1 MTKTKAKTNN
11 SYMLN
16 KVEGFNPF
24 DFVKESFD
32 CYGDPVIGANGEQK
46 KYLPTAAKIFWFRLL
61 YPNGRFRITRIE
73 NGNPYVAIFNAEVFA
88 DKDDEHPISTWEY
101 GVVASKDDA
110 GSFTSSIQAAETVAL
125 GKALSRAGFGCEI
138 EVLLDIDPD
147 EPAPKEDKAEPKKRT
162 KSSKKAEKVEVKNEA
177 PAKEEP
183 QQISDDE
190 IADLMEAACKETEIE
205 EPKAEEEPKEA
216 PKDAPVDKPSD
227 ASKDA
232 KDEPTEEATEESGMT
247 LEEALA
253 TPIKAS
259 KNAGVKIANL
269 EGKTLGE
276 AIADYVG
283 FEETLLRPNMG
294 KQVTPEVVEAAKIII
309 AKNKK

>member
-32 CYGDPVIGANGEQK
+32 CYGEPVIGSNGEQK

-88 DKDDEHPISTWEY
+88 DKNDEHPISTWEY

-138 EVLLDIDPD
+138 EMLLDIDPD
-147 EPAPKEDKAEPKKRT
+147 EPAPKEDKAEPKKRA
-162 KSSKKAEKVEVKNEA
+162 KSSKKVEKAEVKDEA
-177 PAKEEP
+177 PATEEP

-190 IADLMEAACKETEIE
+190 IADLMEMACEDAKVE
-205 EPKAEEEPKEA
+205 EPKTEEKAKEEPKES
-216 PKDAPVDKPSD
+216 PVDETSD
-227 ASKDA
+227 VSEEVKE
-232 KDEPTEEATEESGMT
+232 EPTEESGMT

-276 AIADYVG
+276 AIEDYAG
-283 FEETLLRPNMG
+283 FEETLLRPNMA
-294 KQVTPEVVEAAKIII
+294 KQVTPEVVEAAKVII
-309 AKNKK
+309 AKNK

>member
-1 MTKTKAKTNN
+1 MTKKTEKQT
-11 SYMLN
+11 YLLN

-88 DKDDEHPISTWEY
+88 DKNDEHPISTWEY
-101 GVVASKDDA
+101 GVVVSKDDA

-138 EVLLDIDPD
+138 EMLLDIDPD
-147 EPAPKEDKAEPKKRT
+147 EPAPKEDKPESKKRA
-162 KSSKKAEKVEVKNEA
+162 KSSKKAEKVEVKDKA

-190 IADLMEAACKETEIE
+190 IADLMEAACKDAEIE
-205 EPKAEEEPKEA
+205 EPKVEEKAEEEPTET
-216 PKDAPVDKPSD
+216 PVDETPKAD
-227 ASKDA
+227 
-232 KDEPTEEATEESGMT
+232 EEAKEESAEESGMT

-276 AIADYVG
+276 AIADYAG
-283 FEETLLRPNMG
+283 FEETLLRPNMA
-294 KQVTPEVVEAAKIII
+294 KQVTPEVVEAAKVII

>member
-1 MTKTKAKTNN
+1 MTKKTEKQT
-11 SYMLN
+11 YLLN
-16 KVEGFNPF
+16 KIEGFNPF
-24 DFVKESFD
+24 DYVKESFD

-88 DKDDEHPISTWEY
+88 DKNDEHPISTWEY
-101 GVVASKDDA
+101 GVVASKDDT

-125 GKALSRAGFGCEI
+125 GKALSRAGFGCEV
-138 EVLLDIDPD
+138 EMLLDIDPD
-147 EPAPKEDKAEPKKRT
+147 EPAPKEDKAEPKKRA
-162 KSSKKAEKVEVKNEA
+162 KSSKKEKVEVKDEA

-190 IADLMEAACKETEIE
+190 IADLMEAACKDAEVE
-205 EPKAEEEPKEA
+205 EPKTEEKAEEEPKES
-216 PKDAPVDKPSD
+216 PVDETPK
-227 ASKDA
+227 AA
-232 KDEPTEEATEESGMT
+232 EEAKEESAEESGMT

-276 AIADYVG
+276 AIADYAG
-283 FEETLLRPNMG
+283 FEETLLRPNMA
-294 KQVTPEVVEAAKIII
+294 KQVTPEVVEAAKVII
-309 AKNKK
+309 AKNK

>member
-1 MTKTKAKTNN
+1 MTKKTVKINN
-11 SYMLN
+11 YMLN

-24 DFVKESFD
+24 DYVKESFD

-88 DKDDEHPISTWEY
+88 DKNDEHPISTWEY

-138 EVLLDIDPD
+138 EMLLDIDPD
-147 EPAPKEDKAEPKKRT
+147 EPAPKEDKPEPKKRT

-190 IADLMEAACKETEIE
+190 IADLMEAACKDAEVE
-205 EPKAEEEPKEA
+205 EPKTEEKAEEEPKES
-216 PKDAPVDKPSD
+216 PVDEMSD
-227 ASKDA
+227 ASEEA
-232 KDEPTEEATEESGMT
+232 KEEPTEENGMT

-276 AIADYVG
+276 AIEDYAG
-283 FEETLLRPNMG
+283 FEETLLRPNMA
-294 KQVTPEVVEAAKIII
+294 KQVTPEVVEAAKVII

>member
-1 MTKTKAKTNN
+1 MTKKTEKQT
-11 SYMLN
+11 YLLN

-24 DFVKESFD
+24 DYVKESFD

-88 DKDDEHPISTWEY
+88 DKNDEHPISTWEY

-138 EVLLDIDPD
+138 EMLLDIDPD
-147 EPAPKEDKAEPKKRT
+147 EPAPKEDKPEPKKRA
-162 KSSKKAEKVEVKNEA
+162 KSSKKAEKVEVKDEA
-177 PAKEEP
+177 PATEEP

-190 IADLMEAACKETEIE
+190 IADLMEMACEDAKVE
-205 EPKAEEEPKEA
+205 EPKTEGKAEEEPKAETVDETPEA
-216 PKDAPVDKPSD
+216 N
-227 ASKDA
+227 
-232 KDEPTEEATEESGMT
+232 EEAKEESAEESGMT

-269 EGKTLGE
+269 EGKNLGE
-276 AIADYVG
+276 AIADYAG
-283 FEETLLRPNMG
+283 FEETLLRPNMA
-294 KQVTPEVVEAAKIII
+294 KQVTPEVVEAAKVIIT
-309 AKNKK
+309 KNK

>member
-1 MTKTKAKTNN
+1 M
-11 SYMLN
+11 
-16 KVEGFNPF
+16 
-24 DFVKESFD
+24 
-32 CYGDPVIGANGEQK
+32 
-46 KYLPTAAKIFWFRLL
+46 
-61 YPNGRFRITRIE
+61 
-73 NGNPYVAIFNAEVFA
+73 AIFNAEVFA
-88 DKDDEHPISTWEY
+88 DKEDEHPISTWEY

-138 EVLLDIDPD
+138 EMLLDIDPD
-147 EPAPKEDKAEPKKRT
+147 EPAPKEDKPEPKKRD
-162 KSSKKAEKVEVKNEA
+162 KSSKKAEKVEVKDEA

-190 IADLMEAACKETEIE
+190 IADLMEAACKDAEVE
-205 EPKAEEEPKEA
+205 EPKVEEKAEEEPKVETVDET
-216 PKDAPVDKPSD
+216 PKAD
-227 ASKDA
+227 
-232 KDEPTEEATEESGMT
+232 EEAMEESAEESGMT

-276 AIADYVG
+276 AIADHAG
-283 FEETLLRPNMG
+283 FEETLLRPNMA
-294 KQVTPEVVEAAKIII
+294 KQVTPEVVEAAKVII
-309 AKNKK
+309 AKNK

>member
-1 MTKTKAKTNN
+1 MAKKTEKQT
-11 SYMLN
+11 YLLN

-24 DFVKESFD
+24 DYVKESFD

-88 DKDDEHPISTWEY
+88 DKNDEHPISTWEY
-101 GVVASKDDA
+101 GVVESKDDA
-110 GSFTSSIQAAETVAL
+110 DSFTSSIQAAETVAL

-138 EVLLDIDPD
+138 EMLLDIDPD
-147 EPAPKEDKAEPKKRT
+147 EPAPKEDKPEPKKRA
-162 KSSKKAEKVEVKNEA
+162 KSSKKAEKVEVKDEA
-177 PAKEEP
+177 PATEEP

-190 IADLMEAACKETEIE
+190 IADLMEMACEDAKVE
-205 EPKAEEEPKEA
+205 EPK
-216 PKDAPVDKPSD
+216 
-227 ASKDA
+227 
-232 KDEPTEEATEESGMT
+232 TEEKAEDESKAETVNETPEANEEAKEESAEESGMT

-276 AIADYVG
+276 AIADYAG
-283 FEETLLRPNMG
+283 FEETLLRPNMA
-294 KQVTPEVVEAAKIII
+294 KQVTPEVVEAAKVII

>member
-1 MTKTKAKTNN
+1 MAKKTEKQT
-11 SYMLN
+11 YLLN

-24 DFVKESFD
+24 DYVKESFD

-88 DKDDEHPISTWEY
+88 DKNDEHPISTWEY

-138 EVLLDIDPD
+138 EMLLDIDPD
-147 EPAPKEDKAEPKKRT
+147 EPAPKEDKPEPKKRA
-162 KSSKKAEKVEVKNEA
+162 KSSKKAEKVEVKDEA
-177 PAKEEP
+177 PATEEP

-190 IADLMEAACKETEIE
+190 IADLMEMACEDAKVE
-205 EPKAEEEPKEA
+205 EPK
-216 PKDAPVDKPSD
+216 
-227 ASKDA
+227 
-232 KDEPTEEATEESGMT
+232 TEEKAEDESKAETVNETPEANEEAKEESAEESGMT

-276 AIADYVG
+276 AIADYAG
-283 FEETLLRPNMG
+283 FEETLLRPNMA
-294 KQVTPEVVEAAKIII
+294 KQVTPEVVEAAKVII

>member
-1 MTKTKAKTNN
+1 MTKTKAKTNS

-32 CYGDPVIGANGEQK
+32 CYGDPVIGPNGEQK

-88 DKDDEHPISTWEY
+88 DKNDEHPISTWEY

-138 EVLLDIDPD
+138 EMLLDIDPD
-147 EPAPKEDKAEPKKRT
+147 EPTPKEDKPEPKKRT
-162 KSSKKAEKVEVKNEA
+162 KSSKKAEKTEVKNEA

-190 IADLMEAACKETEIE
+190 IADLMEAACKDAEVEESKTEE
-205 EPKAEEEPKEA
+205 KAEEEPKEI
-216 PKDAPVDKPSD
+216 PVDETPKAD
-227 ASKDA
+227 EEA
-232 KDEPTEEATEESGMT
+232 KDESTEENGMT

-276 AIADYVG
+276 AIADYAG
-283 FEETLLRPNMG
+283 FEETLLRPNMA
-294 KQVTPEVVEAAKIII
+294 KQVTPEVVEAAKVII
-309 AKNKK
+309 AKNK

>member
-1 MTKTKAKTNN
+1 MTKKTEKQT
-11 SYMLN
+11 YLLN
-16 KVEGFNPF
+16 KIEGFNPF
-24 DFVKESFD
+24 DYVKESFD

-138 EVLLDIDPD
+138 EMMLDIDPD
-147 EPAPKEDKAEPKKRT
+147 EPAPKEDKTEPKKRA
-162 KSSKKAEKVEVKNEA
+162 KSSKKTEKAEVKDEA

-190 IADLMEAACKETEIE
+190 IADLMEAACKEE
-205 EPKAEEEPKEA
+205 KAEEEPKES
-216 PKDAPVDKPSD
+216 PVDETPK
-227 ASKDA
+227 AA
-232 KDEPTEEATEESGMT
+232 EEAKEESAEESGMT

-276 AIADYVG
+276 AIADYAG
-283 FEETLLRPNMG
+283 FEETLLRPNMA
-294 KQVTPEVVEAAKIII
+294 KQVTPEVVEAAKVII
-309 AKNKK
+309 AKNK

>member
-1 MTKTKAKTNN
+1 
-11 SYMLN
+11 MLN

-88 DKDDEHPISTWEY
+88 NKDDEHPISTWEY

-138 EVLLDIDPD
+138 EMLLDIDPD
-147 EPAPKEDKAEPKKRT
+147 EPAPKEDKAEPKKRA
-162 KSSKKAEKVEVKNEA
+162 KSSKKEKVEVKDET
-177 PAKEEP
+177 PAKEET

-190 IADLMEAACKETEIE
+190 IADLMEAACKDAEVE
-205 EPKAEEEPKEA
+205 EPKVEEKPKEA
-216 PKDAPVDKPSD
+216 PIVETSD
-227 ASKDA
+227 ASEEA
-232 KDEPTEEATEESGMT
+232 KEEPTEESTEESEMT
-247 LEEALA
+247 LEEALT

-276 AIADYVG
+276 AIEDYAG
-283 FEETLLRPNMG
+283 FEETLLRPNMA
-294 KQVTPEVVEAAKIII
+294 KQVTAEVVEAAKVII
-309 AKNKK
+309 AKK

>member
-1 MTKTKAKTNN
+1 
-11 SYMLN
+11 MLN

-24 DFVKESFD
+24 DYVKESFD

-138 EVLLDIDPD
+138 EMMLDIDPD
-147 EPAPKEDKAEPKKRT
+147 EPAPKEDKPEPKKRT
-162 KSSKKAEKVEVKNEA
+162 KSSKKAERVEVKDEA

-190 IADLMEAACKETEIE
+190 IADLMEAACKDAEIE
-205 EPKAEEEPKEA
+205 DPKVEEKAEEEPKESSVDET
-216 PKDAPVDKPSD
+216 PKAD
-227 ASKDA
+227 
-232 KDEPTEEATEESGMT
+232 EEAKEESAEESGMT

-276 AIADYVG
+276 AIADYAG
-283 FEETLLRPNMG
+283 FEETLLRPNMA
-294 KQVTPEVVEAAKIII
+294 KQVTPEVVEAAKVII
-309 AKNKK
+309 AKNK

>member
-1 MTKTKAKTNN
+1 MAKKTEKQT
-11 SYMLN
+11 YLLN

-24 DFVKESFD
+24 DYVKESFD
-32 CYGDPVIGANGEQK
+32 CYGDPVIGASGEQK

-138 EVLLDIDPD
+138 EMMLDIDPD
-147 EPAPKEDKAEPKKRT
+147 EPAPKEDKTEPKKRA
-162 KSSKKAEKVEVKNEA
+162 KSSKKAEKVEVKDEA
-177 PAKEEP
+177 PTKEEP

-190 IADLMEAACKETEIE
+190 IADLMEAACEDAEVE
-205 EPKAEEEPKEA
+205 EPKTEEKAEEEPKES
-216 PKDAPVDKPSD
+216 PVDETPE
-227 ASKDA
+227 AN
-232 KDEPTEEATEESGMT
+232 EEAKEESADESGMT

-276 AIADYVG
+276 AIANYAG
-283 FEETLLRPNMG
+283 FEETLLRPNMA
-294 KQVTPEVVEAAKIII
+294 KQVTPEVVEAAKVII

>member
-32 CYGDPVIGANGEQK
+32 CYGDPVISANGEQK

-88 DKDDEHPISTWEY
+88 DKNDEHPISTWEY

-138 EVLLDIDPD
+138 EMMLDIDPD
-147 EPAPKEDKAEPKKRT
+147 EPAPKEDKTEPKKRA
-162 KSSKKAEKVEVKNEA
+162 KSSKKTEKAEVKDEA

-190 IADLMEAACKETEIE
+190 IADLMEAACKDAEVE
-205 EPKAEEEPKEA
+205 EPKTEEKAEEEPKES
-216 PKDAPVDKPSD
+216 PVDETPK
-227 ASKDA
+227 AA
-232 KDEPTEEATEESGMT
+232 EEAKEESAEESGMT

-276 AIADYVG
+276 AIADYAG
-283 FEETLLRPNMG
+283 FEETLLRPNMA
-294 KQVTPEVVEAAKIII
+294 KQVTPEVVEAAKVII
-309 AKNKK
+309 AKNK

>member
-1 MTKTKAKTNN
+1 
-11 SYMLN
+11 MLN

-24 DFVKESFD
+24 DYVKESFD

-61 YPNGRFRITRIE
+61 YPNGRFRINRIE

-88 DKDDEHPISTWEY
+88 DKNDEHPISTWEY

-138 EVLLDIDPD
+138 EMLLDIDPD
-147 EPAPKEDKAEPKKRT
+147 EPAPKEDKPEPKKRT
-162 KSSKKAEKVEVKNEA
+162 KSSKKAEKVEVKDEA

-190 IADLMEAACKETEIE
+190 IADLMEAACKDAEVE
-205 EPKAEEEPKEA
+205 EPKTEEKAEEEPKEI
-216 PKDAPVDKPSD
+216 PVDETPKAD
-227 ASKDA
+227 
-232 KDEPTEEATEESGMT
+232 EEAKEESAEESEMT

-276 AIADYVG
+276 AIADYAG
-283 FEETLLRPNMG
+283 FEETLLRPNMA
-294 KQVTPEVVEAAKIII
+294 KQVTPEVVEAAKVII

>member
-1 MTKTKAKTNN
+1 MTKKTEKQT
-11 SYMLN
+11 YLLN
-16 KVEGFNPF
+16 KIEGFNPF
-24 DFVKESFD
+24 DYVKESFD

-88 DKDDEHPISTWEY
+88 DKNDEHPISTWEY

-138 EVLLDIDPD
+138 EMLLDIDPD
-147 EPAPKEDKAEPKKRT
+147 EPAPKEDKAEPKKRA
-162 KSSKKAEKVEVKNEA
+162 KSSKKVEKVEVKDEV
-177 PAKEEP
+177 PVKEEP

-190 IADLMEAACKETEIE
+190 IADLMEAACKDAEVE
-205 EPKAEEEPKEA
+205 EPKTDEKAKEESA
-216 PKDAPVDKPSD
+216 
-227 ASKDA
+227 
-232 KDEPTEEATEESGMT
+232 EESGMT

-276 AIADYVG
+276 AIEDYAG
-283 FEETLLRPNMG
+283 FEETLLRPNMA
-294 KQVTPEVVEAAKIII
+294 KQVTPEVVEAAKVII
-309 AKNKK
+309 AKNK

>member
-1 MTKTKAKTNN
+1 MTKTKEKTNN

-24 DFVKESFD
+24 DYVKESFD

-88 DKDDEHPISTWEY
+88 DKNDEHPISTWEY

-138 EVLLDIDPD
+138 EMLLDIDPD
-147 EPAPKEDKAEPKKRT
+147 EPAPKEDKPEPKKHA
-162 KSSKKAEKVEVKNEA
+162 KSSKKTEKVEVKDEA

-183 QQISDDE
+183 QQISDNE
-190 IADLMEAACKETEIE
+190 IADLMEAACRDAEVE
-205 EPKAEEEPKEA
+205 EPKVEEKAEEEPKES
-216 PKDAPVDKPSD
+216 PVDETPKAD
-227 ASKDA
+227 
-232 KDEPTEEATEESGMT
+232 EEAKEESAEESGMT

-276 AIADYVG
+276 AIADYAG
-283 FEETLLRPNMG
+283 FEETLLRPNMA
-294 KQVTPEVVEAAKIII
+294 KQVTPEVVEAAKVII
-309 AKNKK
+309 AKNK

>member
-61 YPNGRFRITRIE
+61 YPNGRFHITRIE

-88 DKDDEHPISTWEY
+88 DKNDEHPISTWEY

-138 EVLLDIDPD
+138 EMLLDIDPD
-147 EPAPKEDKAEPKKRT
+147 EPAPKEDVPEPKKRT
-162 KSSKKAEKVEVKNEA
+162 KSSKKAEKVEVKDEA

-190 IADLMEAACKETEIE
+190 IADLMEAACKDAEVEELKTEE
-205 EPKAEEEPKEA
+205 KAEEEPKES
-216 PKDAPVDKPSD
+216 PVDETPKAD
-227 ASKDA
+227 
-232 KDEPTEEATEESGMT
+232 EEAKEESTEESGMT

-269 EGKTLGE
+269 QGKTLGE
-276 AIADYVG
+276 AIKDYAG
-283 FEETLLRPNMG
+283 FEETLLRPNMA
-294 KQVTPEVVEAAKIII
+294 KQVTPEVVKAAKVII
-309 AKNKK
+309 AKNK

>member
-32 CYGDPVIGANGEQK
+32 CYGEPVIGSNGEQK

-138 EVLLDIDPD
+138 EMMLDIDPD
-147 EPAPKEDKAEPKKRT
+147 EPAPKEDKTEPKKRA
-162 KSSKKAEKVEVKNEA
+162 KSSKKTEKAEVKDEA

-190 IADLMEAACKETEIE
+190 IADLMEAACKDAEVE
-205 EPKAEEEPKEA
+205 EPKTEEKAEEEPKES
-216 PKDAPVDKPSD
+216 PVDETPK
-227 ASKDA
+227 AA
-232 KDEPTEEATEESGMT
+232 EEAKEESAEESGMT

-276 AIADYVG
+276 AIADYAG
-283 FEETLLRPNMG
+283 FEETLLRLNMA
-294 KQVTPEVVEAAKIII
+294 KQVTPEVVEAAKVII
-309 AKNKK
+309 AKNK

>member
-1 MTKTKAKTNN
+1 
-11 SYMLN
+11 MLN

-24 DFVKESFD
+24 DYVKESFD
-32 CYGDPVIGANGEQK
+32 CYGDPVIGANGGQK

-88 DKDDEHPISTWEY
+88 DKNDEHPISTWEY

-138 EVLLDIDPD
+138 EMLLDIDPD
-147 EPAPKEDKAEPKKRT
+147 EPAPKEDKPEPKKHA
-162 KSSKKAEKVEVKNEA
+162 KSSKKAEKAEVKDEA

-190 IADLMEAACKETEIE
+190 IADLMEAACKDAEVEEPETEE
-205 EPKAEEEPKEA
+205 KAEEEPKES
-216 PKDAPVDKPSD
+216 PVDETPK
-227 ASKDA
+227 A
-232 KDEPTEEATEESGMT
+232 TEEAKEESADESGMT

-276 AIADYVG
+276 AIADYAG
-283 FEETLLRPNMG
+283 FEETLLRPNMA
-294 KQVTPEVVEAAKIII
+294 KQVTPEVVEAAKVII

>member
-24 DFVKESFD
+24 DYVKESFD

-88 DKDDEHPISTWEY
+88 DKNDEHPISTWEY

-138 EVLLDIDPD
+138 EMLLDIDPD
-147 EPAPKEDKAEPKKRT
+147 EPAPKEDKTEPKKRA
-162 KSSKKAEKVEVKNEA
+162 KSSKKTEKVEVKDEV
-177 PAKEEP
+177 PAKEDA

-190 IADLMEAACKETEIE
+190 IANLMEAACKDTEVE
-205 EPKAEEEPKEA
+205 EPKVEEKAEEEPKES
-216 PKDAPVDKPSD
+216 PVDETPKAD
-227 ASKDA
+227 
-232 KDEPTEEATEESGMT
+232 EEAKEESAEESGMT

-276 AIADYVG
+276 AIADYAG
-283 FEETLLRPNMG
+283 FEETLLRPNMA
-294 KQVTPEVVEAAKIII
+294 KQVTPEVVEAAKVII
-309 AKNKK
+309 AKNK

>member
-1 MTKTKAKTNN
+1 MTKKTEKQT
-11 SYMLN
+11 YLLN
-16 KVEGFNPF
+16 KIEGFNPF
-24 DFVKESFD
+24 DYVKESFD

-138 EVLLDIDPD
+138 EMMLDIDPD
-147 EPAPKEDKAEPKKRT
+147 EPAPKEDKPEPKKRA
-162 KSSKKAEKVEVKNEA
+162 KSSKKAEKVEVKDEA
-177 PAKEEP
+177 PATEEP

-190 IADLMEAACKETEIE
+190 IADLMEMACEDAKVE
-205 EPKAEEEPKEA
+205 EPK
-216 PKDAPVDKPSD
+216 
-227 ASKDA
+227 
-232 KDEPTEEATEESGMT
+232 TEEKAEDESKAETVDETPEANEEAKEESAEESGMT

-276 AIADYVG
+276 AIADYAG
-283 FEETLLRPNMG
+283 FEETLLRPNMA
-294 KQVTPEVVEAAKIII
+294 KQVTPEVVEAAKVII
-309 AKNKK
+309 AKNK

>member
-1 MTKTKAKTNN
+1 MTKKAEKQT
-11 SYMLN
+11 YLLN
-16 KVEGFNPF
+16 KIEGFNPF
-24 DFVKESFD
+24 DYVKESFD

-88 DKDDEHPISTWEY
+88 DKNDEHPISTWEY

-138 EVLLDIDPD
+138 EMMLDIDPD
-147 EPAPKEDKAEPKKRT
+147 EPAPKEDKPESKKRT
-162 KSSKKAEKVEVKNEA
+162 KSSKKAEKVEVKDEA

-190 IADLMEAACKETEIE
+190 IADLMEAACKDAVE
-205 EPKAEEEPKEA
+205 EPKTEEKAEEEPKEI
-216 PKDAPVDKPSD
+216 PVDETPKAD
-227 ASKDA
+227 
-232 KDEPTEEATEESGMT
+232 EEAKEESAEESGMT

-269 EGKTLGE
+269 VGKTLGE
-276 AIADYVG
+276 AIADYAG
-283 FEETLLRPNMG
+283 FEETLLRPNMA
-294 KQVTPEVVEAAKIII
+294 KQVTPEVVEAAKVII

>member
-1 MTKTKAKTNN
+1 MTKTKAKTN
-11 SYMLN
+11 SYLLN

-24 DFVKESFD
+24 DYVKESFD

-138 EVLLDIDPD
+138 EMLLDIDPD
-147 EPAPKEDKAEPKKRT
+147 EPAPKEDKAEPKKRA
-162 KSSKKAEKVEVKNEA
+162 KSSKKAETVRVEDEA
-177 PAKEEP
+177 PAKEEA

-190 IADLMEAACKETEIE
+190 IADLMEAACKDAEVE
-205 EPKAEEEPKEA
+205 EPEVKEEPKET
-216 PKDAPVDKPSD
+216 PVDETSD
-227 ASKDA
+227 VN
-232 KDEPTEEATEESGMT
+232 EEAKEEPTEESGMT

-276 AIADYVG
+276 AIKDYAG
-283 FEETLLRPNMG
+283 FEETLLRPNMA
-294 KQVTPEVVEAAKIII
+294 KQVTPEVVEAAKVII
-309 AKNKK
+309 AKNK

>member
-1 MTKTKAKTNN
+1 MTKTKAKTSN
-11 SYMLN
+11 YMLN

-24 DFVKESFD
+24 DYVKESFD

-138 EVLLDIDPD
+138 EMMLDIDPD
-147 EPAPKEDKAEPKKRT
+147 EPAPKEDKTEPKKRA
-162 KSSKKAEKVEVKNEA
+162 KSSKKTEKVEVKDEA

-190 IADLMEAACKETEIE
+190 IADLMEAACKDAEVE
-205 EPKAEEEPKEA
+205 EPKTEEKAEEEPKES
-216 PKDAPVDKPSD
+216 PVDETPK
-227 ASKDA
+227 AA
-232 KDEPTEEATEESGMT
+232 EEAKEESAEESGMT

-276 AIADYVG
+276 AIADYAG
-283 FEETLLRPNMG
+283 FEETLLRPNMA
-294 KQVTPEVVEAAKIII
+294 KQVTPEVVEAAKVII
-309 AKNKK
+309 AKNK

>member
-1 MTKTKAKTNN
+1 MAKKTEKQT
-11 SYMLN
+11 YLLN

-24 DFVKESFD
+24 DYVKESFD

-88 DKDDEHPISTWEY
+88 DKNDEHPISTWEY

-138 EVLLDIDPD
+138 EMLLDIDPD
-147 EPAPKEDKAEPKKRT
+147 EPALKEDKPEPKKRA
-162 KSSKKAEKVEVKNEA
+162 KSSKKAEKVEVKDEA
-177 PAKEEP
+177 PATEEP

-190 IADLMEAACKETEIE
+190 IADLMEMACEDAKVE
-205 EPKAEEEPKEA
+205 EPK
-216 PKDAPVDKPSD
+216 
-227 ASKDA
+227 
-232 KDEPTEEATEESGMT
+232 TEEKAEDESKAETVDETPEANEEAKEESAEESGMT

-276 AIADYVG
+276 AIADYAG
-283 FEETLLRPNMG
+283 FEETLLRPNMA
-294 KQVTPEVVEAAKIII
+294 KQVTPEVVEAAKVII

>member
-1 MTKTKAKTNN
+1 MTKTKVKTNN
-11 SYMLN
+11 NYMLN

-32 CYGDPVIGANGEQK
+32 CYGDPVIGSNGEQK

-88 DKDDEHPISTWEY
+88 DKNDEHPISTWEY

-138 EVLLDIDPD
+138 EMMLDIDPD
-147 EPAPKEDKAEPKKRT
+147 DPAPKEDKPEPKKRA
-162 KSSKKAEKVEVKNEA
+162 KSSKKAEKTEVKDEA

-190 IADLMEAACKETEIE
+190 IADLMEAACKDAEVE
-205 EPKAEEEPKEA
+205 EPKVEEKAEEEPKESSVDET
-216 PKDAPVDKPSD
+216 PKAD
-227 ASKDA
+227 
-232 KDEPTEEATEESGMT
+232 EEAKEESAEESGMT

-276 AIADYVG
+276 SIADYAG
-283 FEETLLRPNMG
+283 FEETLLRPNMA
-294 KQVTPEVVEAAKIII
+294 KQVTPEVVEAAKVII
-309 AKNKK
+309 AKNK

>member
-1 MTKTKAKTNN
+1 MTKKTEKQT
-11 SYMLN
+11 YLLN
-16 KVEGFNPF
+16 KIEGFNPF
-24 DFVKESFD
+24 DYVKESFD

-88 DKDDEHPISTWEY
+88 DKNDEHPISTWEY

-138 EVLLDIDPD
+138 EMLLDIDPD
-147 EPAPKEDKAEPKKRT
+147 EPAPKEDKPEPKKRA
-162 KSSKKAEKVEVKNEA
+162 KSSKKAEKTEVKDEA

-190 IADLMEAACKETEIE
+190 IADLMEAACKDAEVE
-205 EPKAEEEPKEA
+205 EPKTEEKAEEEPKEI
-216 PKDAPVDKPSD
+216 PVDETPK
-227 ASKDA
+227 AA
-232 KDEPTEEATEESGMT
+232 EEAKEESAEESGMT

-276 AIADYVG
+276 AISDYAG
-283 FEETLLRPNMG
+283 FEETLLRPNMA
-294 KQVTPEVVEAAKIII
+294 KQVTPEVVEAAKVII

>member
-88 DKDDEHPISTWEY
+88 DKNDEHPISTWEY

-138 EVLLDIDPD
+138 EMMLDIDPD
-147 EPAPKEDKAEPKKRT
+147 EPAPKEDKPEPKKRA
-162 KSSKKAEKVEVKNEA
+162 KSSKKAETVEAKDEA

-190 IADLMEAACKETEIE
+190 IADLMEAACKDAEIE
-205 EPKAEEEPKEA
+205 EPKVEEKVEEEPKESSVDET
-216 PKDAPVDKPSD
+216 PKAD
-227 ASKDA
+227 
-232 KDEPTEEATEESGMT
+232 EEAKEESAEESGMT

-276 AIADYVG
+276 AIADYAG
-283 FEETLLRPNMG
+283 FEETLLRPNMA
-294 KQVTPEVVEAAKIII
+294 KQVTPEVVEAAKVII
-309 AKNKK
+309 AKNK

>member
-1 MTKTKAKTNN
+1 MAKKTEKQT
-11 SYMLN
+11 YLLN

-24 DFVKESFD
+24 DYVKESFD

-88 DKDDEHPISTWEY
+88 DKNDEHPISTWEY

-138 EVLLDIDPD
+138 EMLLDIDPD
-147 EPAPKEDKAEPKKRT
+147 EPAPKEDKPEPKKRA
-162 KSSKKAEKVEVKNEA
+162 KSSKKTKKAEVKDEA
-177 PAKEEP
+177 PVKEEA

-190 IADLMEAACKETEIE
+190 IADLMEAACKDVEVE
-205 EPKAEEEPKEA
+205 EPKTEEKAEEEPKES
-216 PKDAPVDKPSD
+216 PVDETPE
-227 ASKDA
+227 AN
-232 KDEPTEEATEESGMT
+232 EEAKEESADESGMT

-276 AIADYVG
+276 AIADYAG
-283 FEETLLRPNMG
+283 FEETLLRPNMA
-294 KQVTPEVVEAAKIII
+294 KQVTPEVVEAAKVII

>member
-1 MTKTKAKTNN
+1 MTKTKAKTN

-24 DFVKESFD
+24 DYVKESFD
-32 CYGDPVIGANGEQK
+32 CYGEPVIGANGEQK

-125 GKALSRAGFGCEI
+125 GKALSRAGFGCEV
-138 EVLLDIDPD
+138 EMMLDIDLD
-147 EPAPKEDKAEPKKRT
+147 EPTAKEDKAEPKKRA
-162 KSSKKAEKVEVKNEA
+162 KSSKKAEKVEAKDEV
-177 PAKEEP
+177 PAKEDA

-190 IADLMEAACKETEIE
+190 IADLMEAACKDAEVE
-205 EPKAEEEPKEA
+205 EPKAEEESKENSVDETSDVSEA
-216 PKDAPVDKPSD
+216 KEEPV
-227 ASKDA
+227 
-232 KDEPTEEATEESGMT
+232 EEATEESGMT

-276 AIADYVG
+276 AITEYAG
-283 FEETLLRPNMG
+283 FEETLLRPNMA
-294 KQVTPEVVEAAKIII
+294 KQVTPEVVEAAKVII
-309 AKNKK
+309 AKNK

>member
-32 CYGDPVIGANGEQK
+32 CYGEPVIGANGEQK

-61 YPNGRFRITRIE
+61 YPNGRFRITRTE

-138 EVLLDIDPD
+138 EMLLDIDPD
-147 EPAPKEDKAEPKKRT
+147 EPAPKEDKTEPKKRA
-162 KSSKKAEKVEVKNEA
+162 KSSKKTEKVEVKDEV
-177 PAKEEP
+177 PAKEDA

-190 IADLMEAACKETEIE
+190 IADLMEAACKDAEVE
-205 EPKAEEEPKEA
+205 EPKTEEKVEEEPKESSVDET
-216 PKDAPVDKPSD
+216 PKAD
-227 ASKDA
+227 
-232 KDEPTEEATEESGMT
+232 EEAKEESAEESGMT

-276 AIADYVG
+276 AIADYAG
-283 FEETLLRPNMG
+283 FEETLLRPNMA
-294 KQVTPEVVEAAKIII
+294 KQVTPEVVEAAKVII
-309 AKNKK
+309 AKNK

>member
-1 MTKTKAKTNN
+1 MTKTKVKTNN
-11 SYMLN
+11 NYMLN

-88 DKDDEHPISTWEY
+88 DKNDEHPISTWEY
-101 GVVASKDDA
+101 GVVASKDNA

-138 EVLLDIDPD
+138 EMLLDIDPD
-147 EPAPKEDKAEPKKRT
+147 EPAPKEDKPELKKRA
-162 KSSKKAEKVEVKNEA
+162 KSSKKAEKVEVKDEA

-190 IADLMEAACKETEIE
+190 IADLMEAACKDAEVE
-205 EPKAEEEPKEA
+205 EPKVKEEPKEA
-216 PKDAPVDKPSD
+216 PVDETSD
-227 ASKDA
+227 VS
-232 KDEPTEEATEESGMT
+232 EEAKEEPTEESGMT

-269 EGKTLGE
+269 EGKSLGE
-276 AIADYVG
+276 AIADYAG
-283 FEETLLRPNMG
+283 FEETLLRPNMA
-294 KQVTPEVVEAAKIII
+294 KQVTPEVVEAAKVII
-309 AKNKK
+309 AKNK

>member
-1 MTKTKAKTNN
+1 MAKKTEKQT
-11 SYMLN
+11 YLLN

-24 DFVKESFD
+24 DYVKESFD
-32 CYGDPVIGANGEQK
+32 CYGDPVIGSNGEQK

-138 EVLLDIDPD
+138 EMLMDIDPD
-147 EPAPKEDKAEPKKRT
+147 EPAPKEDKPEPKKRA
-162 KSSKKAEKVEVKNEA
+162 KSSKKAEKVEVKDEA

-183 QQISDDE
+183 QQISDVE
-190 IADLMEAACKETEIE
+190 IADLMEMACKDAKLE
-205 EPKAEEEPKEA
+205 EPKTEKKVEEDPKEST
-216 PKDAPVDKPSD
+216 VDETPE
-227 ASKDA
+227 AN
-232 KDEPTEEATEESGMT
+232 EEAKEESAEESGMT

-276 AIADYVG
+276 AIADYAG
-283 FEETLLRPNMG
+283 FEETLLRPNMA
-294 KQVTPEVVEAAKIII
+294 KQVTPEVVEAAKVII
-309 AKNKK
+309 AKNK

>member
-1 MTKTKAKTNN
+1 MTKTKAKQT
-11 SYMLN
+11 SYLLN

-88 DKDDEHPISTWEY
+88 DKNDEHPISTWEY

-138 EVLLDIDPD
+138 EMLLDIDPD
-147 EPAPKEDKAEPKKRT
+147 EPAPKEDKAEPKKRA
-162 KSSKKAEKVEVKNEA
+162 KSSKKAEKVEVKDEA

-183 QQISDDE
+183 QQISDDK
-190 IADLMEAACKETEIE
+190 IADLMEMACEDAKVE
-205 EPKAEEEPKEA
+205 EPKTEEKADEKPKEN
-216 PKDAPVDKPSD
+216 PVDEASD
-227 ASKDA
+227 VNEEA
-232 KDEPTEEATEESGMT
+232 KDESTEESGMT

-269 EGKTLGE
+269 GGKTLGE
-276 AIADYVG
+276 AMADYAG
-283 FEETLLRPNMG
+283 FEETLLRPNMA
-294 KQVTPEVVEAAKIII
+294 KQVTPEVVEVAKVII

>member
-24 DFVKESFD
+24 DYVKESFD

-138 EVLLDIDPD
+138 EMMLDIDPD
-147 EPAPKEDKAEPKKRT
+147 EPAPKEDKTEPKKRA
-162 KSSKKAEKVEVKNEA
+162 KSSKKTEKAEVKDEA

-190 IADLMEAACKETEIE
+190 IADLMEAACKDAEVE
-205 EPKAEEEPKEA
+205 EPKTEEKAEEEPKES
-216 PKDAPVDKPSD
+216 PVDETPK
-227 ASKDA
+227 AA
-232 KDEPTEEATEESGMT
+232 EEAKEESAEESGMT

-259 KNAGVKIANL
+259 KNAGVKIVNL

-276 AIADYVG
+276 AIADYAG
-283 FEETLLRPNMG
+283 FEETLLRPNMA
-294 KQVTPEVVEAAKIII
+294 KQVTPEVVEAAKVII
-309 AKNKK
+309 AKNK

>member
-1 MTKTKAKTNN
+1 MTKKTEKQT
-11 SYMLN
+11 YLLN
-16 KVEGFNPF
+16 KIEGFNPF
-24 DFVKESFD
+24 DYVKESFD

-88 DKDDEHPISTWEY
+88 DKNDEHPISTWEY

-138 EVLLDIDPD
+138 EMLLDIDPD
-147 EPAPKEDKAEPKKRT
+147 EPAPKEDKTEPKKRA
-162 KSSKKAEKVEVKNEA
+162 KSSKKTEKVEVKDEA
-177 PAKEEP
+177 PAKEDA

-190 IADLMEAACKETEIE
+190 IADLMEAACKDAEVEDPKTEE
-205 EPKAEEEPKEA
+205 KVEKEPKEIPA
-216 PKDAPVDKPSD
+216 DEASDVNEEAKEDPS
-227 ASKDA
+227 K
-232 KDEPTEEATEESGMT
+232 EATEESGMT

-276 AIADYVG
+276 AIADYAG
-283 FEETLLRPNMG
+283 FEETLLRPNMA
-294 KQVTPEVVEAAKIII
+294 KQVTLEVVEAAKVII
-309 AKNKK
+309 AKNK

>member
-1 MTKTKAKTNN
+1 MTKTKTN

-24 DFVKESFD
+24 DYVKESFD

-73 NGNPYVAIFNAEVFA
+73 NGSPYVAIFNAEVFA
-88 DKDDEHPISTWEY
+88 DKNDEHPISTWEY

-138 EVLLDIDPD
+138 EMMLDIDPD
-147 EPAPKEDKAEPKKRT
+147 EPAPKEDKPEPKKRA
-162 KSSKKAEKVEVKNEA
+162 KSSKKAEKAEVEDEA

-190 IADLMEAACKETEIE
+190 IADLMEAACKDAEVE
-205 EPKAEEEPKEA
+205 EPKTEEKAEEEPKEI
-216 PKDAPVDKPSD
+216 PVDETPEADKE
-227 ASKDA
+227 A
-232 KDEPTEEATEESGMT
+232 KDESTEESGMT

-276 AIADYVG
+276 AIADYAG
-283 FEETLLRPNMG
+283 FEETLLRPNMA
-294 KQVTPEVVEAAKIII
+294 KQVTPEVVEAAKVII
-309 AKNKK
+309 AKNK